1 MLLLYIARRYSVNR
15 AEEGA
20 EMAPLSTSEYAMLA
34 AFRFKLRQFLSFSEK
49 AAETVG
55 LTQQQYQALLV
66 VRAHRGPG
74 LLTISELA
82 AQMLIK
88 HHSAVGMVNRLE
100 ELGMVR
106 REPASDDR
114 RKVGLRLT
122 SSGLKVFGR
131 LASIH
136 RGELRRIG
144 RDLSRFI
151 GYFARATGEQPL
163 PDAPGANRSRRA
175 RS

>member
-1 MLLLYIARRYSVNR
+1 MPP
-15 AEEGA
+15 
-20 EMAPLSTSEYAMLA
+20 PLSTSEYAMLA
-34 AFRFKLRQFLSFSEK
+34 SFRYKLRQFLSFSEK
-49 AAETVG
+49 AAEGVG
-55 LTQQQYQALLV
+55 LTQQQYQALLA
-66 VRAHRGPG
+66 VRAHQGPG
-74 LLTISELA
+74 LITISDLA
-82 AQMLIK
+82 SQMLIK

-114 RKVGLRLT
+114 RKVGIRLT
-122 SSGLKVFGR
+122 TSGQRVFDR

-144 RDLSRFI
+144 QDLSRFMS
-151 GYFARATGEQPL
+151 YFARAAGEL
-163 PDAPGANRSRRA
+163 PPRHPGTPKRGPRA

>member
-1 MLLLYIARRYSVNR
+1 M
-15 AEEGA
+15 
-20 EMAPLSTSEYAMLA
+20 PLSTSEYAMLA
-34 AFRFKLRQFLSFSEK
+34 AFRFKLRQFLAFSEK
-49 AAETVG
+49 AADSVG

-66 VRAHRGPG
+66 VRAHPGPG
-74 LLTISELA
+74 LLSISELA
-82 AQMLIK
+82 GHMLIK

-106 REPASDDR
+106 REPDSEDR

-122 SSGLKVFGR
+122 PTGLRVFDR

-136 RGELRRIG
+136 RGELRRVG

-151 GYFARATGEQPL
+151 GYFARATGEKAQRPAL
-163 PDAPGANRSRRA
+163 ANRGSRG

>member
-1 MLLLYIARRYSVNR
+1 M
-15 AEEGA
+15 
-20 EMAPLSTSEYAMLA
+20 PLSTSEYAMLA
-34 AFRFKLRQFLSFSEK
+34 SFRFKLRQFMSFSED
-49 AAETVG
+49 AAESVG

-66 VRAHRGPG
+66 VRAHAGPG
-74 LLTISELA
+74 LLTISDLA
-82 AQMLIK
+82 AQMLIR

-114 RKVGLRLT
+114 RKVGIRLT
-122 SSGLKVFGR
+122 PGGTRVFER

-144 RDLSRFI
+144 RDLSRFMS
-151 GYFARATGEQPL
+151 YFARAAGERAKP
-163 PDAPGANRSRRA
+163 PAPAANRKRRR

>member
-1 MLLLYIARRYSVNR
+1 MS
-15 AEEGA
+15 
-20 EMAPLSTSEYAMLA
+20 PLSTSEYAMLA

-49 AAETVG
+49 AAESVG

-82 AQMLIK
+82 GQMLIK

-122 SSGLKVFGR
+122 AGGMRVFGR

-151 GYFARATGEQPL
+151 GYFARATGEQPGAL
-163 PDAPGANRSRRA
+163 PSPANRGRRT

>member
-1 MLLLYIARRYSVNR
+1 M
-15 AEEGA
+15 
-20 EMAPLSTSEYAMLA
+20 PLSTSEYAMLA
-34 AFRFKLRQFLSFSEK
+34 AFRFKLRQFLAFSEK
-49 AAETVG
+49 AADSVG

-66 VRAHRGPG
+66 VRAHPGPG
-74 LLTISELA
+74 LLSISELA
-82 AQMLIK
+82 GHMLIK

-106 REPASDDR
+106 REPDSEDR

-122 SSGLKVFGR
+122 PTGLRVFDR

-136 RGELRRIG
+136 RGELRRVG

-151 GYFARATGEQPL
+151 GYFARATGEKSQRPAL
-163 PDAPGANRSRRA
+163 ANRGSRG

>member
-1 MLLLYIARRYSVNR
+1 M
-15 AEEGA
+15 
-20 EMAPLSTSEYAMLA
+20 PLSTSEYAMLA
-34 AFRFKLRQFLSFSEK
+34 SFRYKLRQFLSFSEE

-66 VRAHRGPG
+66 VRAHQGPG
-74 LLTISELA
+74 LITITELA
-82 AQMLIK
+82 GQMLIK

-114 RKVGLRLT
+114 RKVGIRLT
-122 SSGLKVFGR
+122 AGGERVFER

-144 RDLSRFI
+144 RDLSRFMS
-151 GYFARATGEQPL
+151 YFARASGEK
-163 PDAPGANRSRRA
+163 APEPAKPRRRA

>member
-1 MLLLYIARRYSVNR
+1 M
-15 AEEGA
+15 
-20 EMAPLSTSEYAMLA
+20 PLSTSEYAMLA
-34 AFRFKLRQFLSFSEK
+34 AFRFKLRQFLAFSEK
-49 AAETVG
+49 AADSVG
-55 LTQQQYQALLV
+55 LTQQQYQALLI
-66 VRAHRGPG
+66 VRAHPGPG
-74 LLTISELA
+74 LLSISELA

-106 REPASDDR
+106 REPDSEDR

-122 SSGLKVFGR
+122 ATGMRVFDR

-136 RGELRRIG
+136 RGELRRVG

-151 GYFARATGEQPL
+151 GYFARATGEKPQRPAL
-163 PDAPGANRSRRA
+163 ANRGSRG

>member
-1 MLLLYIARRYSVNR
+1 M
-15 AEEGA
+15 
-20 EMAPLSTSEYAMLA
+20 PLSTSEYAMLA
-34 AFRFKLRQFLSFSEK
+34 AFRFKLRQFLAFSEK
-49 AAETVG
+49 AADSVG

-66 VRAHRGPG
+66 VRAHPGPG
-74 LLTISELA
+74 LLSISELA
-82 AQMLIK
+82 GHMLIK

-106 REPASDDR
+106 REPDSEDR

-122 SSGLKVFGR
+122 PTGLRVFDR

-136 RGELRRIG
+136 RGELRRVG

-151 GYFARATGEQPL
+151 GYFARATGEKPQRPAL
-163 PDAPGANRSRRA
+163 ANRGSRG